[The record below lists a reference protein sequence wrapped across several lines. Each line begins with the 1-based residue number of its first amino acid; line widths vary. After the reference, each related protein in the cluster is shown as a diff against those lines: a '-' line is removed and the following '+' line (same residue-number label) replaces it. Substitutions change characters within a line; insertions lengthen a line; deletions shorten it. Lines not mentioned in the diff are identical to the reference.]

1 MIKCDD
7 EKQTAKQYVN
17 GRFESYISV
26 ILDCVGALR
35 TDEDIMNDELFAD
48 AFYFFHTDE
57 NDLVNMTLN
66 ERKHVMRQ
74 LSKQGGRLLK
84 IVDPKYRD

>member
-1 MIKCDD
+1 
-7 EKQTAKQYVN
+7 
-17 GRFESYISV
+17 
-26 ILDCVGALR
+26 
-35 TDEDIMNDELFAD
+35 LFAD